1 MKLLCDKN
9 YIVYLWYMKQVLC
22 LFMMFLM
29 LFADAGQTIYAHT
42 CLKSNNVSFSINTPA
57 ACKEEAHHEVK
68 ACCTKK
74 KQKEADDCTI
84 GKKDC
89 CSVSGKYVKASLGGD
104 NTVVTPLSVPLQAVV
119 LSLFNLFTFEVEET
133 NASIHVY
140 PSPPPL
146 AYEHSQGF
154 IQVFRI

>member
-1 MKLLCDKN
+1 
-9 YIVYLWYMKQVLC
+9 MKQVLC
-22 LFMMFLM
+22 LFMMLLM

-57 ACKEEAHHEVK
+57 ACKEDEHRETK
-68 ACCTKK
+68 ACCEKK
-74 KQKEADDCTI
+74 KQQETEDCTV

-104 NTVVTPLSVPLQAVV
+104 NSVVTPLSVPLQAVAV
-119 LSLFNLFTFEVEET
+119 TLFNLFTFEVQEA
-133 NASIHVY
+133 NASIQVH

-146 AYEHSQGF
+146 AYAHSQGF

>member
-1 MKLLCDKN
+1 
-9 YIVYLWYMKQVLC
+9 
-22 LFMMFLM
+22 MMLLM

-57 ACKEEAHHEVK
+57 ACKEEQHHEVK
-68 ACCTKK
+68 SCCEKK
-74 KQKEADDCTI
+74 KQKEAEDCTV

-89 CSVSGKYVKASLGGD
+89 CSVSGKYVKASLGGE
-104 NTVVTPLSVPLQAVV
+104 NTVITPLSIPLQAVA
-119 LSLFNLFTFEVEET
+119 LSLFNLFTLQVED
-133 NASIHVY
+133 ASTAVQVY

-146 AYEHSQGF
+146 AYIHSQGF

>member
-1 MKLLCDKN
+1 
-9 YIVYLWYMKQVLC
+9 MKQVLC
-22 LFMMFLM
+22 LFMMLLM

-42 CLKSNNVSFSINTPA
+42 CLKSNNVSFSINMPA
-57 ACKEEAHHEVK
+57 ACKDEQQHLK
-68 ACCTKK
+68 KTCCEKK
-74 KQKEADDCTI
+74 KQQKTKDCTI

-104 NTVVTPLSVPLQAVV
+104 NTVITPLSIPLQAVA
-119 LSLFNLFTFEVEET
+119 LSLFNLFTFEVDET
-133 NASIHVY
+133 KALIQVY

-146 AYEHSQGF
+146 AYAHSQGF